1 MTPPEPLPPL
11 LPTQYHSPEERL
23 LHGKGIAAAVGAG
36 RAEDWA
42 ELDQNLAMDTWRPGP
57 RWSRGTVRIG
67 FHWFDTR
74 ELADWTTAP
83 HWHETGPDGGPGGV
97 AAWSSPPTESEI
109 VLALCHADPLVR
121 AAALRLAELPA
132 AALPLVL
139 IRCADTDGTVR
150 ELARAILSRALD
162 GTDAATDEAVRALV
176 PLALLLDLRRHGRW
190 ARETVLT
197 RAARTDR
204 DGEVVAEAVAE
215 LLTSRRYDVRRA
227 GVRAAAS
234 WGLLDAAGA
243 YATAER
249 DTDVGVAGEAVRAAV
264 RLSRR
269 ALEADG
275 TAREQLLARFHA
287 FMGLRRDPVLGRTAL
302 ATALEEGL
310 LGPEDLVRLA
320 VAHPERIARRTA
332 LAALLDAHD
341 PSPFLDELA
350 TARDAVVRAA
360 AVERLR
366 PAGRDDDLARHLTD
380 SHAPVRALARRELR
394 AAGVDPYPVYRA
406 LCTDPAT
413 VTPAAVSGLAGR
425 RDPEDVPLFHELTR
439 HALGAVRARALGVL
453 RRLGSLPGDGPVA
466 FADDPDR
473 TVRKTV
479 LRTVRRHPGAL
490 RVLLTAA
497 HGDVRAAALDL
508 LRSRHGLHWREAVP
522 FLEDPAPSVTRVAR
536 ATVGWNKYELPLSFL
551 LDLAAPG
558 RPHAQRAAGLALMH
572 DDEARLL
579 AALRLA
585 DDPDVTL
592 RWRARRDAV
601 RELRRLEEEV
611 RGPYGDEIR
620 RLVAHHAAELPGWQD
635 EIRRRNRAARG
646 R

>member
-11 LPTQYHSPEERL
+11 LPAQYRSPGERL
-23 LHGKGIAAAVGAG
+23 LHGKGIAAAAGAG

-42 ELDQNLAMDTWRPGP
+42 RLDQGVATYTWRPGP
-57 RWSRGTVRIG
+57 RWSRGRVRVG
-67 FHWFDTR
+67 FHWFDDR

-97 AAWSSPPTESEI
+97 AAWSLPPTESEI
-109 VLALCHADPLVR
+109 ALALCHADPRLR

-139 IRCADTDGTVR
+139 LRCADTDGTVR
-150 ELARAILSRALD
+150 ELARALLRGALA
-162 GTDAATDEAVRALV
+162 GTGAAADEAVRALV

-190 ARETVLT
+190 AREAVL
-197 RAARTDR
+197 ARTGR
-204 DGEVVAEAVAE
+204 DGEAVEEAVAE
-215 LLTSRRYDVRRA
+215 LLTSRRYEIRRA
-227 GVRAAAS
+227 GVRAAVSA
-234 WGLLDAAGA
+234 GLLDAAGA

-269 ALEADG
+269 ALDADG
-275 TAREQLLARFHA
+275 TAREHLLARFHA
-287 FMGLRRDPVLGRTAL
+287 FMRLRRDPALGRTAL

-320 VAHPERIARRTA
+320 VFHPERIARRTA
-332 LAALLDAHD
+332 LAALLDTHD

-350 TARDAVVRAA
+350 TARDAVVRIA

-366 PAGRDDDLARHLTD
+366 SAGRDDDLVRHLTD
-380 SHAPVRALARRELR
+380 SHAPVRALARQELR
-394 AAGVDPYPVYRA
+394 AAGVDPYPLYRA
-406 LCTDPAT
+406 LCADPAT

-425 RDPEDVPLFHELTR
+425 RDPEDLPLFRELTR
-439 HALGAVRARALGVL
+439 HARGPVRARALGVL
-453 RRLGSLPGDGPVA
+453 RMLGALPGDGPVA

-479 LRTVRRHPGAL
+479 LRAVRHRPEAL

-508 LRSRHGLHWREAVP
+508 LRSRHGLDWRETVP

-536 ATVGWNKYELPLSFL
+536 AAVGWNRSELPLSFL

-558 RPHAQRAAGLALMH
+558 RPYAQRAAGLALMH
-572 DDEARLL
+572 DDGARLL

-592 RWRARRDAV
+592 RRTARRDAV
-601 RELRRLEEEV
+601 RVLSRLEEEV
-611 RGPYGDEIR
+611 SGPYGDEIR

-635 EIRRRNRAARG
+635 EIRRRNRAASR
-646 R
+646 